1 MPLRAR
7 SESTEGKSVAKEREG
22 PLDPEA
28 AKLAAEEAKRQAE
41 SVNRLYSGVTASER
55 AARPSYS
62 ASKLPR
68 MPYSADRKF
77 LVDSLMPLAAASGSV
92 LVPVPQAESADFPS
106 SSAVGRTHPTS
117 RTLAGAGMYLVEERP
132 YLLADRGERWLTQD
146 IATHSPAPRP
156 DDRYIAHGGS
166 VTSGGG
172 HSTAHSGT
180 LRQQV
185 YEFGASPTP
194 HTPQGVASRGGGGG
208 IPHNSDSLVL
218 NGLSV
223 GTRVSP
229 ATTNSTSIGSKRQAY
244 IYGNNKNNSERR

>member
-1 MPLRAR
+1 M
-7 SESTEGKSVAKEREG
+7 SKEKEG

-77 LVDSLMPLAAASGSV
+77 LVDSLMPLAAASGSI

-106 SSAVGRTHPTS
+106 SSSTAGRTHPTS

-156 DDRYIAHGGS
+156 DDRYITHGGS
-166 VTSGGG
+166 ITSGS
-172 HSTAHSGT
+172 STAAHAGT

-194 HTPQGVASRGGGGG
+194 HTPQGVASRGGGGN

-223 GTRVSP
+223 GTRLSP
-229 ATTNSTSIGSKRQAY
+229 ATTNSTGTGGKRQAY
-244 IYGNNKNNSERR
+244 VYGYNKNKSSERR

>member
-1 MPLRAR
+1 M
-7 SESTEGKSVAKEREG
+7 SKEREG

-77 LVDSLMPLAAASGSV
+77 LVDSLMPLAAASGSI

-106 SSAVGRTHPTS
+106 SSSSAGRTHPTS

-166 VTSGGG
+166 ITSG
-172 HSTAHSGT
+172 STAAGT

-185 YEFGASPTP
+185 YEFGASRTP
-194 HTPQGVASRGGGGG
+194 HTPQGVASRGGGGN

-223 GTRVSP
+223 GTRLSP
-229 ATTNSTSIGSKRQAY
+229 ATTNSTGTGGKRQAY
-244 IYGNNKNNSERR
+244 VYGNNKTTTERR